1 MSVAANIDAADLL
14 KSDLQAQSKKSGW
27 SVINHTQSSP
37 NKKNVPVHVNVSK
50 NITVANSFYVLENE
64 PVLVDTG
71 MDEQQV
77 DRDAPSNTRQPNTP
91 GSVKMQQ
98 QPKYSGARSGNS
110 KDLIHVD
117 EQKAVAVHVAPI
129 RANLVNTSNEVTI
142 YNSFATLANEPAV
155 DDVGK
160 RLQ

>member
-1 MSVAANIDAADLL
+1 
-14 KSDLQAQSKKSGW
+14 
-27 SVINHTQSSP
+27 
-37 NKKNVPVHVNVSK
+37 
-50 NITVANSFYVLENE
+50 
-64 PVLVDTG
+64 
-71 MDEQQV
+71 
-77 DRDAPSNTRQPNTP
+77 
-91 GSVKMQQ
+91 MQQ